1 MAPAWLARMCPGCGV
16 DLGARP
22 SSDNE
27 QIWNLIASTADDRG
41 IPGPDSKLW
50 LWPGQ
55 RVCGFRRSVSAAGN
69 PKDRITARAS
79 LPPVAEAQCDGCIA
93 HPRSRVT
100 RRFAGCGRASCA
112 SRIILHGRS
121 SFSKFEDRN
130 VGKLLNSMARR
141 DSKRIALERI
151 LEKESR

>member
-1 MAPAWLARMCPGCGV
+1 MCPGCGV
-16 DLGARP
+16 DPGARP

-41 IPGPDSKLW
+41 IPGPDSKY
-50 LWPGQ
+50 GYG
-55 RVCGFRRSVSAAGN
+55 RVNAYVASGAPFPPPAI
-69 PKDRITARAS
+69 PKRGIDPVTRAS

-121 SFSKFEDRN
+121 SFSSLQDRN

-141 DSKRIALERI
+141 DPKRIALERI